1 MFSPASLDALFFWVF
16 AIITVAG
23 ALGTVTF
30 RNPVHCAAGLTASLM
45 GVAGIFLLQGAEF
58 LSVAQVIVYVGGIM
72 VLFLFVIMLVNVKKA
87 ETERRFSSNGILALG
102 ASLGAGGLILYLLSS
117 QPLVIAASS
126 AHKDSAL
133 TGNTEQ
139 IGAAL
144 FTTYL
149 LPFEIASVLL
159 LAALVGCVVLAR
171 KSTS

>member
-1 MFSPASLDALFFWVF
+1 MLSPASLDVVFFWLF
-16 AIITVAG
+16 ALVTLAG

-30 RNPVHCAAGLTASLM
+30 RNPVHCAAGLTASLI

-72 VLFLFVIMLVNVKKA
+72 VLFLFVIMLVNVKQA
-87 ETERRFSSNGILALG
+87 ETEQRFSGNARVALTV
-102 ASLGAGGLILYLLSS
+102 SLGAGGLILYLLTSR
-117 QPLVIAASS
+117 PLLLATPIGKSP
-126 AHKDSAL
+126 AL
-133 TGNTEQ
+133 LGNTEQ

-159 LAALVGCVVLAR
+159 LAALIGCVVLAR
-171 KSTS
+171 KTAS